1 MDNVVDAIAVGD
13 APSEVTQDIKDVLYR
28 KASERIDTY
37 REIVADRLFDGEEES
52 DDEEEFEYEGEEE

>member
-13 APSEVTQDIKDVLYR
+13 APSEITQDIKDVLYR

-37 REIVADRLFDGEEES
+37 REIVADRLFDGEEYES
-52 DDEEEFEYEGEEE
+52 ER